1 MIGEIAVSQ
10 HQINDKIK
18 KIEESQTIKGLVF
31 GIKIDKEGFYLSQ
44 KNRFNIDRPV
54 IGLVHFLTEKTPEI
68 RKWYTPKKQ

>member
-10 HQINDKIK
+10 HQINNEIK

-44 KNRFNIDRPV
+44 K
-54 IGLVHFLTEKTPEI
+54 
-68 RKWYTPKKQ
+68 KQV